1 MQRLHEELSIISVA
15 APASIAT
22 ATATKSAYV
31 AASGNDEI
39 AFIWSMASL
48 ASDKTMTI
56 KIYAADDSS
65 GTNAQAV
72 ATGTKT
78 AGDSAV
84 AGATGCGSV
93 KVAASGNKYY
103 CAEITHNTGSAVV
116 CSCVAV
122 ARPIYCPAAEPT
134 LVVSV

>member
-1 MQRLHEELSIISVA
+1 MQRLHEELSIQSVA

-22 ATATKSAYV
+22 ATPTKSAYV
-31 AASGNDEI
+31 AAAGNDEI

-48 ASDKTMTI
+48 GAGKTMTV

-65 GTNAQAV
+65 GTNATVV
-72 ATGTKT
+72 ATGAKT
-78 AGDSAV
+78 AGASAV
-84 AGATGCGSV
+84 AGATACGSV
-93 KVAASGNKYY
+93 KVAATGNKYY
-103 CAEITHNTGSAVV
+103 CAEITHDSGSGVV

-122 ARPIYCPAAEPT
+122 ARPTYCPAAEPT